1 MANILSFLMF
11 KNIFCFLF
19 VITFFFSCSEFEK
32 KTEKELAQEK
42 FGDIPLVEYKPSPN
56 PDKNAYF
63 GDLHV
68 HTENSFDAY
77 SFGTTASPAD
87 AYKYAKGEAIKHP
100 TGYHIQLSRPL
111 DFYAVTDHGVFLGVV
126 KEAADPDS
134 EIGQYE
140 ITKPLHNLNENVSNS
155 FFSIIRRGGMF
166 RPFAQELA
174 NSIQDGTV
182 DMKILQKVMN
192 DTWLKTIEAADQ
204 AYVPGSFTTFAAYEY
219 SSSVEIYD
227 TYLHRNVIFRDTKNL
242 PKRIFTRGDSLNP
255 EDLWKWMDGL
265 RRKGVESL
273 AIPHN
278 SNISGGAAFKMT
290 YYDGKLIDEAYAS
303 QRIRNEPLVEVTQA
317 KGSSETHP
325 LLSKNDEWSAF
336 EIPVEKQAQVL
347 ENAKGSYVR
356 NAYLR
361 GLTLAEQGL
370 TNPYK
375 FGLAGASDTHV
386 AGGSYSEGTFF
397 SKIGLLDGTPE
408 LRGSVPFNWA
418 IAKAAKIFRPESF
431 VEINGKD
438 YMAVTDRLIGFSAS
452 GLTGVWAKENTREEI
467 YDAFRRKETFA
478 TSGPRIKVR
487 FFSGYDFEDSV
498 INDLDLVKK
507 AYKGNLSMGST
518 ISVENEKE
526 PKFLVWASADPLSAP
541 LQRIQIIKG
550 WLENGAHRER
560 VYDVVCS
567 DGLIVNSSTHR
578 CPDNGARVDIEN
590 CSISKNSGASELKAF
605 WLDPDFLMNQRAFY
619 YVRVL
624 ENPVCR
630 WSTWDSIREGVEP
643 RSDIPATIQERAW
656 TSPIWFEP
664 SNS

>member
-1 MANILSFLMF
+1 MF
-11 KNIFCFLF
+11 KKKFYFLF
-19 VITFFFSCSEFEK
+19 VITFFFSCSEFER

-42 FGDIPLVEYKPSPN
+42 FGDVSLVEYKPSPN

-77 SFGTTASPAD
+77 TFGTTASPAD

-126 KEAADPDS
+126 KEAANPDS

-155 FFSIIRRGGMF
+155 FFSIIRRGGTF
-166 RPFAQELA
+166 RPFAQQLA

-182 DMKILQKVMN
+182 DLKILQKVSSA
-192 DTWLKTIEAADQ
+192 TWLKTIEAADQ

-219 SSSVEIYD
+219 SSSVKIYD
-227 TYLHRNVIFRDTKNL
+227 TYLHRNVIFRDTKSL
-242 PKRIFTRGDSLNP
+242 PKRIFTRADSLNP

-265 RRKGVESL
+265 RGKGVESL

-278 SNISGGAAFKMT
+278 SNISGGAAFRMT
-290 YYDGKLIDEAYAS
+290 YYDGKPIDEAYAL
-303 QRIRNEPLVEVTQA
+303 QRTRNEPLVEVTQA

-325 LLSKNDEWSAF
+325 LLSKNDEWAAF
-336 EIPVEKQAQVL
+336 EIPVEKQAKVL

-361 GLTLAEQGL
+361 GLTLAEQGI

-386 AGGSYSEGTFF
+386 AGGSYSDETFF

-418 IAKAAKIFRPESF
+418 LAKAAKIFRPESF
-431 VEINGKD
+431 AEINGKD
-438 YMAVTDRLIGFSAS
+438 YMAVTNRLIGFSAS
-452 GLTGVWAKENTREEI
+452 GLTGVWAEENTREEI

-487 FFSGYDFEDSV
+487 FFSGYDFEDID
-498 INDLDLVKK
+498 INDLELVKK
-507 AYKGNLSMGST
+507 AYEGNLSMGST
-518 ISVENEKE
+518 ISIEEAKE
-526 PKFLVWASADPLSAP
+526 PKFLVWAFADPLGAP
-541 LQRIQIIKG
+541 LQRIQVIKG
-550 WLENGAHRER
+550 WTENGEQQEQ
-560 VYDVVCS
+560 VYDVACS
-567 DGLIVNSSTHR
+567 DELIVNTLTHR
-578 CPDNGARVDIEN
+578 CPDNGAKVDIEN
-590 CSISKNSGASELKAF
+590 CSIDENSGASELKTF
-605 WLDPDFLMNQRAFY
+605 WQDPDFLMEQRAFY

-643 RSDIPATIQERAW
+643 RPDIPSTIQERAW

-664 SNS
+664 NNS

>member
-1 MANILSFLMF
+1 MTVILPFPMF
-11 KNIFCFLF
+11 KNLFFFFF
-19 VITFFFSCSEFEK
+19 VIALFFSCSEFER

-42 FGDIPLVEYKPSPN
+42 FGDISFVEYKPSPN

-77 SFGTTASPAD
+77 AFGTTASPAD
-87 AYKYAKGEAIKHP
+87 AYKYARGEAIKHP
-100 TGYHIQLSRPL
+100 TGYQVQLSRPL
-111 DFYAVTDHGVFLGVV
+111 DFYAVTDHGVFLGLM
-126 KEAADPDS
+126 KEAADPNS

-140 ITKPLHNLNENVSNS
+140 LTKPLHNLNENVNNS
-155 FFSIIRRGGMF
+155 LISIIRRTNLF

-174 NSIQDGTV
+174 NNIRDGTV
-182 DMKILQKVMN
+182 DIKLLEKVSS
-192 DTWLKTIEAADQ
+192 DVWLKTIEAADQ

-227 TYLHRNVIFRDTKNL
+227 TYLHRNVIFKDTKNL
-242 PKRIFTRGDSLNP
+242 PKRIFTRADSLNP

-325 LLSKNDEWSAF
+325 LLSKNDEWAAF
-336 EIPVEKQAQVL
+336 EIPVEKQAKVL

-356 NAYLR
+356 DAYLR

-386 AGGSYSEGTFF
+386 AAGSYTEEAFF

-431 VEINGKD
+431 AEINGKD
-438 YMAVTDRLIGFSAS
+438 YMAVTDRLVGFSAS
-452 GLTGVWAKENTREEI
+452 GLTGVWAEENTREEI

-478 TSGPRIKVR
+478 TSGTRIKVR
-487 FFSGYDFEDSV
+487 FFSGYDFEDSN

-518 ISVENEKE
+518 ISIEQEKE
-526 PKFLVWASADPLSAP
+526 PKFLVWASADPLGAP

-550 WLENGAHRER
+550 WLENGEHQER

-567 DGLIVNSSTHR
+567 DGLVVNPSTNR
-578 CPDNGARVDIEN
+578 CPDNGAKVDIEN
-590 CSISKNSGASELKAF
+590 CSVSKNSGATELKTF
-605 WLDPDFLMNQRAFY
+605 WLDPDFLMYQRAFY

-630 WSTWDSIREGVEP
+630 WSTWDSIREGVQP
-643 RSDIPATIQERAW
+643 RSDIPSTIQERAW

-664 SNS
+664 TNS

>member
-1 MANILSFLMF
+1 MAVILSFPMF
-11 KNIFCFLF
+11 KNIFFFLL
-19 VITFFFSCSEFEK
+19 VITFFFSCSEFER

-126 KEAADPDS
+126 KEAADPNS

-227 TYLHRNVIFRDTKNL
+227 TYLHRNVIFRDTKKL
-242 PKRIFTRGDSLNP
+242 PKRIFTRADSLNP

-265 RRKGVESL
+265 RQKDIESL

-278 SNISGGAAFKMT
+278 SNISGGAAFRMT
-290 YYDGKLIDEAYAS
+290 YYDGKPIDEAYAL
-303 QRIRNEPLVEVTQA
+303 QRTRNEPLVEVTQA

-325 LLSKNDEWSAF
+325 LLSKNDEWAAF
-336 EIPVEKQAQVL
+336 EIPVEKQAKVL

-375 FGLAGASDTHV
+375 FGLIGASDTHV
-386 AGGSYSEGTFF
+386 AGGSYSEETFF

-408 LRGSVPFNWA
+408 LRGSIPFNWA
-418 IAKAAKIFRPESF
+418 LAKAAKIFRPESF
-431 VEINGKD
+431 AEINGKD

-452 GLTGVWAKENTREEI
+452 GLTGVWARENTREDI

-478 TSGPRIKVR
+478 TSGTRIKVR
-487 FFSGYDFEDSV
+487 FFSGYDFEDTK

-507 AYKGNLSMGST
+507 AYEDNLSMGST
-518 ISVENEKE
+518 INIEKE
-526 PKFLVWASADPLSAP
+526 REAKFLVWASADPLGAP

-550 WLENGAHRER
+550 WLEKGEHQEK

-567 DGLIVNSSTHR
+567 DGLIVNSITNR
-578 CPDNGARVDIEN
+578 CPDNGAKVDIEN
-590 CSISKNSGASELKAF
+590 CSVSENSGASELKTF
-605 WLDPDFLMNQRAFY
+605 WLDPDFLMDQRAFY

-630 WSTWDSIREGVEP
+630 WSTWDSIREDVEP

-656 TSPIWFEP
+656 TSPIWFVP
-664 SNS
+664 SES

>member
-1 MANILSFLMF
+1 MTVILSFLMF

-87 AYKYAKGEAIKHP
+87 AYKYAKGEAVKHP
-100 TGYHIQLSRPL
+100 TGYLIQLSRPL

-126 KEAADPDS
+126 KEAADPNS

-140 ITKPLHNLNENVSNS
+140 LTKPLHNMNENISNS
-155 FFSIIRRGGMF
+155 IFSIVRRAGTF

-174 NSIQDGTV
+174 NNIQDGTV
-182 DMKILQKVMN
+182 DMKILQKVSN

-227 TYLHRNVIFRDTKNL
+227 NYLHRNVIFRDTKNL

-265 RRKGVESL
+265 RLEGIESL

-278 SNISGGAAFKMT
+278 SNISGGAAFRMT
-290 YYDGKLIDEAYAS
+290 YYDGKPIDEAYAL
-303 QRIRNEPLVEVTQA
+303 QRTRNEPLVEVTQA

-325 LLSKNDEWSAF
+325 LLSKNDEWAAF
-336 EIPVEKQAQVL
+336 EIPVEKQAKVL

-361 GLTLAEQGL
+361 GLTLAEQGI

-386 AGGSYSEGTFF
+386 AGGSYNEETFF

-418 IAKAAKIFRPESF
+418 LAKAAKIFRPESF
-431 VEINGKD
+431 AEINGKD

-452 GLTGVWAKENTREEI
+452 GLTGVWAKENTREDI

-487 FFSGYDFEDSV
+487 FFSGYDFKDV
-498 INDLDLVKK
+498 KINDLDLVKK
-507 AYKGNLSMGST
+507 AYEDNLSMGST
-518 ISVENEKE
+518 ISIEKEKE
-526 PKFLVWASADPLSAP
+526 PKFLVWATADPFGAP

-550 WLENGAHRER
+550 WLENGEHHEK

-567 DGLIVNSSTHR
+567 DGLVINSSTHR
-578 CPDNGARVDIEN
+578 CPDNGAKVNIETCEVTQN
-590 CSISKNSGASELKAF
+590 LGALELKSF
-605 WLDPDFLMNQRAFY
+605 WLDPDFLMDQRAFY

-643 RSDIPATIQERAW
+643 RSDIPSTIQERAW

-664 SNS
+664 TNS

>member
-1 MANILSFLMF
+1 MF
-11 KNIFCFLF
+11 KNLFFFLF
-19 VITFFFSCSEFEK
+19 VITLFFSCSEFER

-42 FGDIPLVEYKPSPN
+42 FEDISLVEYKPSPN

-77 SFGTTASPAD
+77 AFGTTASPAD

-100 TGYHIQLSRPL
+100 TGYHVQLSRPL
-111 DFYAVTDHGVFLGVV
+111 DFYAVTDHGVFLGLM
-126 KEAADPDS
+126 KEAADPNS

-140 ITKPLHNLNENVSNS
+140 LTKPLHNLNENVNNS
-155 FFSIIRRGGMF
+155 LISIIRRTNLF

-174 NSIQDGTV
+174 NNIQDGTV
-182 DMKILQKVMN
+182 DIKLLEKVSS
-192 DTWLKTIEAADQ
+192 DVWLKTIEAADQ

-219 SSSVEIYD
+219 TSSVEIYD
-227 TYLHRNVIFRDTKNL
+227 TYLHRNVIFKDTKNL
-242 PKRIFTRGDSLNP
+242 PKRIFTRADSLNP

-290 YYDGKLIDEAYAS
+290 YYDNKLIDEAYAS

-325 LLSKNDEWSAF
+325 LLSKNDEWAAF
-336 EIPVEKQAQVL
+336 EIPVEKQAKVL

-356 NAYLR
+356 DAYLR
-361 GLTLAEQGL
+361 GLTIAEQGL

-386 AGGSYSEGTFF
+386 TAGSYTEEAFF
-397 SKIGLLDGTPE
+397 SKIGLIDGTPE

-418 IAKAAKIFRPESF
+418 IAKVAKIFRPESF
-431 VEINGKD
+431 AEINYKD
-438 YMAVTDRLIGFSAS
+438 YFAVTDRLIGFSAS

-487 FFSGYDFEDSV
+487 FFSGYDFEDSD
-498 INDLDLVKK
+498 IDDLDLVKK
-507 AYKGNLSMGST
+507 AYEGNLSMGST
-518 ISVENEKE
+518 INTEKEKE
-526 PKFLVWASADPLSAP
+526 PKFLVWASADPMGAP

-550 WLENGAHRER
+550 WLENGEHQER

-567 DGLIVNSSTHR
+567 DGLVVNSSTHR
-578 CPDNGARVDIEN
+578 CPDNGARVDIES
-590 CSISKNSGASELKAF
+590 CSVSKNSGASELKTF
-605 WLDPDFLMNQRAFY
+605 WLDPDFLMDQRAFY

-664 SNS
+664 AKS

>member
-1 MANILSFLMF
+1 MAVILSFPMF
-11 KNIFCFLF
+11 KNLFFFFF
-19 VITFFFSCSEFEK
+19 VIALFFSCSEFER

-77 SFGTTASPAD
+77 AFGTTSSPAD
-87 AYKYAKGEAIKHP
+87 AYKYARGEAIKHP

-126 KEAADPDS
+126 KEAADPNS
-134 EIGQYE
+134 EIGKYE
-140 ITKPLHNLNENVSNS
+140 LTKPLHNMNENVSNS

-265 RRKGVESL
+265 RLEGIESL

-278 SNISGGAAFKMT
+278 SNISGGAAFRMT
-290 YYDGKLIDEAYAS
+290 YYDGKPIDEAYAL
-303 QRIRNEPLVEVTQA
+303 QRTRNEPLVEVTQA

-325 LLSKNDEWSAF
+325 LLSKNDEWAAF
-336 EIPVEKQAQVL
+336 EIPVEKQAKVL

-361 GLTLAEQGL
+361 GLTLAEQGI

-386 AGGSYSEGTFF
+386 AGGSYSEEAFF

-418 IAKAAKIFRPESF
+418 LAKAAKIFRPESF
-431 VEINGKD
+431 AEINGKD

-452 GLTGVWAKENTREEI
+452 GLTGVWAKENTREDI

-487 FFSGYDFEDSV
+487 FFSGYDFEDST
-498 INDLDLVKK
+498 INDLDLIKK
-507 AYKGNLSMGST
+507 AYTGNLSMGST
-518 ISVENEKE
+518 INIKKGKK
-526 PKFLVWASADPLSAP
+526 PRFLVWASADPLGAP
-541 LQRIQIIKG
+541 LQRIQVIKG
-550 WLENGAHRER
+550 WLKNGEHQEK
-560 VYDVVCS
+560 VYDVACS

-578 CPDNGARVDIEN
+578 CPDNGATVDIEN
-590 CSISKNSGASELKAF
+590 CSVSENSGASELKTF
-605 WLDPDFLMNQRAFY
+605 WFDPDFRMDQRAFY

-630 WSTWDSIREGVEP
+630 WSTWDSIREGVET
-643 RSDIPATIQERAW
+643 RSDIPTTIQERAW

>member
-1 MANILSFLMF
+1 MTVILSFLMF
-11 KNIFCFLF
+11 KNIFFFLF
-19 VITFFFSCSEFEK
+19 VITFFFSCSEFER
-32 KTEKELAQEK
+32 KTEKELALEK
-42 FGDIPLVEYKPSPN
+42 FGDIPLDKYKPSPN

-77 SFGTTASPAD
+77 TFGTTASPAD
-87 AYKYAKGEAIKHP
+87 AYKYARGEAIKHP

-111 DFYAVTDHGVFLGVV
+111 DFYAVTDHGIFLGVV

-140 ITKPLHNLNENVSNS
+140 LTKPLHNLNENVSNS
-155 FFSIIRRGGMF
+155 FFSIIRRGGTF
-166 RPFAQELA
+166 RPFAQKLA
-174 NSIQDGTV
+174 NNIQDGTV

-290 YYDGKLIDEAYAS
+290 YYDGKLIDETYAS

-336 EIPVEKQAQVL
+336 EIPVENQAQLL

-386 AGGSYSEGTFF
+386 AGGSYSEETFF

-418 IAKAAKIFRPESF
+418 IAKAVKIFRPESF

-487 FFSGYDFEDSV
+487 FFSGYDFEDSD

-518 ISVENEKE
+518 ISLENEKE

-550 WLENGAHRER
+550 WLENGAHQER

-567 DGLIVNSSTHR
+567 DGLVVNSSTHR
-578 CPDNGARVDIEN
+578 CPDNGAKVDIEN
-590 CSISKNSGASELKAF
+590 CSISKNSGASELRTF

-630 WSTWDSIREGVEP
+630 WSTWDSIREGVKP

>member
-1 MANILSFLMF
+1 MSKKSIYFSFFILL
-11 KNIFCFLF
+11 I
-19 VITFFFSCSEFEK
+19 VSCSEPTM
-32 KTEKELAQEK
+32 KTEKELAEEK
-42 FGDIPLVEYKPSPN
+42 FGESNLVEHKTSPN
-56 PDKNAYF
+56 PDRNAYF

-87 AYKYAKGEAIKHP
+87 AYKYARGEAIKHP
-100 TGYHIQLSRPL
+100 TGYLIQLSRPL
-111 DFYAVTDHGVFLGVV
+111 DFYAVTDHGIFLGLM
-126 KEAADPDS
+126 KEAANPAS

-140 ITKPLHNLNENVSNS
+140 LTKPLHNLNEDVSNS
-155 FFSIIRRGGMF
+155 IISIIRRAGIF
-166 RPFAQELA
+166 RPFAQKLA
-174 NSIQDGTV
+174 ENIQDGTI
-182 DMKILQKVMN
+182 DMKLLEKVSS
-192 DTWLKTIEAADQ
+192 DVWFKTIEAADQ
-204 AYVPGSFTTFAAYEY
+204 AYVPGIFTTFAAYEY

-227 TYLHRNVIFRDTKNL
+227 SYLHRNVIFRDTKNL

-265 RRKGVESL
+265 RSKGVESL

-290 YYDGKLIDEAYAS
+290 YYDGKPIDEAYAV
-303 QRIRNEPLVEVTQA
+303 QRIKNEPLVEVTQA

-325 LLSKNDEWSAF
+325 LLSKNDEWAAF
-336 EIPVEKQAQVL
+336 EIPVEKQAKSL

-361 GLTLAEQGL
+361 GLSLAEQGL

-386 AGGSYSEGTFF
+386 AGGSYSEEAFF
-397 SKIGLLDGTPE
+397 SKIGLIDGTPE

-418 IAKAAKIFRPESF
+418 LAKAAKIFRPESF
-431 VEINGKD
+431 AEIDGKD
-438 YMAVTDRLIGFSAS
+438 YMAVTDRLVGFSAS
-452 GLTGVWAKENTREEI
+452 GLTGVWAEENTRENI

-487 FFSGYDFEDSV
+487 FFSGYNFEDSK
-498 INDLDLVKK
+498 INDLELIQK
-507 AYKGNLSMGST
+507 AYANNLSMGST
-518 ISVENEKE
+518 INIEEGRI
-526 PKFLVWASADPLSAP
+526 PKFLVWAIADSMGAP

-550 WLENGAHRER
+550 WLENGEHREK
-560 VYDVVCS
+560 VYDVACS
-567 DGLIVNSSTHR
+567 DGLVVNSSTFR
-578 CPDNGARVDIEN
+578 CPDNGAKVDIEN
-590 CSISKNSGASELKAF
+590 CSISENLGASELKTF
-605 WLDPDFLMNQRAFY
+605 WVDPDFLKDQRAFY
-619 YVRVL
+619 YARVL

-630 WSTWDSIREGVEP
+630 WSTWDSIREGVKP
-643 RSDIPATIQERAW
+643 RSDIPTTIQERAW

-664 SNS
+664 TNS

>member
-1 MANILSFLMF
+1 MTVILSFLMF

-100 TGYHIQLSRPL
+100 TGYFIQLSRPL

-126 KEAADPDS
+126 KEAADPNS

-140 ITKPLHNLNENVSNS
+140 LTKPLHNMNENISNS
-155 FFSIIRRGGMF
+155 IFSIISRAGTF
-166 RPFAQELA
+166 RPFAQKLA

-204 AYVPGSFTTFAAYEY
+204 AYVPGLFTTFAAYEY

-227 TYLHRNVIFRDTKNL
+227 NYLHRNVIFRDTKNL

-255 EDLWKWMDGL
+255 EDLWKWLDRL
-265 RRKGVESL
+265 RLEGIESL

-278 SNISGGAAFKMT
+278 SNISAGAAFKMT
-290 YYDGKLIDEAYAS
+290 YYDGKPIDEAYAL
-303 QRIRNEPLVEVTQA
+303 QRTRNEPLVEVTQA

-325 LLSKNDEWSAF
+325 LLSKNDEWAAF
-336 EIPVEKQAQVL
+336 EIPVEKQAKVL

-361 GLTLAEQGL
+361 GLTLAEQGI

-386 AGGSYSEGTFF
+386 AGGSYSEEAFF

-408 LRGSVPFNWA
+408 LRGSIPFNWA
-418 IAKAAKIFRPESF
+418 LAKAAKIFRPESF
-431 VEINGKD
+431 AEINGKD

-452 GLTGVWAKENTREEI
+452 GLTGVWAKENTREDI

-487 FFSGYDFEDSV
+487 FFSGYDFQGTK

-507 AYKGNLSMGST
+507 AYEDNLSMGST
-518 ISVENEKE
+518 INIEKEKE
-526 PKFLVWASADPLSAP
+526 PKFLVWASADPLGAP

-550 WLENGAHRER
+550 WLENGEHHEK
-560 VYDVVCS
+560 VYDVACS
-567 DGLIVNSSTHR
+567 DGLVVNSSTHR
-578 CPDNGARVDIEN
+578 CPDNGAKVNIET
-590 CSISKNSGASELKAF
+590 CEVTQNSGASELKSF
-605 WLDPDFLMNQRAFY
+605 WLDPDFLMDQRAFY

-643 RSDIPATIQERAW
+643 RSDIPSTIQERAW

-664 SNS
+664 TNS

>member
-1 MANILSFLMF
+1 MTVILSFPMF
-11 KNIFCFLF
+11 KNIFFFLF
-19 VITFFFSCSEFEK
+19 VITFFFCCSEFER

-42 FGDIPLVEYKPSPN
+42 FGDIPLVDYKPSPN

-227 TYLHRNVIFRDTKNL
+227 TYLHRNVIFRDTKKL
-242 PKRIFTRGDSLNP
+242 PKRIFTRADSLNP

-265 RRKGVESL
+265 RQKGIESL

-278 SNISGGAAFKMT
+278 SNISGGAAFRMT
-290 YYDGKLIDEAYAS
+290 YYDGKPIDEAYAL
-303 QRIRNEPLVEVTQA
+303 QRTRNEPLVEVTQA

-325 LLSKNDEWSAF
+325 LLSKNDEWASF
-336 EIPVEKQAQVL
+336 EIPVEKQAKVL

-361 GLTLAEQGL
+361 GLTLAEQGI

-375 FGLAGASDTHV
+375 FGLIGASDTHV
-386 AGGSYSEGTFF
+386 AGGSYSEETFF

-418 IAKAAKIFRPESF
+418 LAKAAKIFRPESF
-431 VEINGKD
+431 AEINGKD

-487 FFSGYDFEDSV
+487 FFSGYGFEDAK
-498 INDLDLVKK
+498 ITDLDLVKK
-507 AYKGNLSMGST
+507 AYEDNLSMGST
-518 ISVENEKE
+518 INIEKKKE
-526 PKFLVWASADPLSAP
+526 PKFLVWASADPLGAP

-550 WLENGAHRER
+550 WLENGEHQER
-560 VYDVVCS
+560 VYDVACS
-567 DGLIVNSSTHR
+567 DGLIVNSITNR
-578 CPDNGARVDIEN
+578 CPDNGAKVDIEN
-590 CSISKNSGASELKAF
+590 CSVSENSGASELKTF
-605 WLDPDFLMNQRAFY
+605 WLDPDFLMDQRAFY

-664 SNS
+664 SKS

>member
-1 MANILSFLMF
+1 MAVILSFPMF
-11 KNIFCFLF
+11 KNLFFFLF
-19 VITFFFSCSEFEK
+19 VINLFISCSEFER

-42 FGDIPLVEYKPSPN
+42 FEDISLVEYKPSPN

-77 SFGTTASPAD
+77 AFGTTASPAD
-87 AYKYAKGEAIKHP
+87 AYKYARGEAIKHP
-100 TGYHIQLSRPL
+100 TGYQVQLSRPL
-111 DFYAVTDHGVFLGVV
+111 DFYAVTDHGVFLGLM
-126 KEAADPDS
+126 KEAADPNS

-140 ITKPLHNLNENVSNS
+140 LTKPLHNLNENVNNS
-155 FFSIIRRGGMF
+155 LISIIRRTNLF

-174 NSIQDGTV
+174 NNIRNGSV
-182 DMKILQKVMN
+182 DIKLLEKVSS
-192 DTWLKTIEAADQ
+192 DVWLKTIEAADQ

-227 TYLHRNVIFRDTKNL
+227 TYLHRNVIFKDTKNL
-242 PKRIFTRGDSLNP
+242 PKRIFTRADSLNP

-290 YYDGKLIDEAYAS
+290 YYDDKLIDEAYAS

-325 LLSKNDEWSAF
+325 LLSKNDEWAAF
-336 EIPVEKQAQVL
+336 EIPVEKQAKVL

-356 NAYLR
+356 DAYLR

-386 AGGSYSEGTFF
+386 AAGSYTEEAFF

-418 IAKAAKIFRPESF
+418 IAKVAKIFRPESF
-431 VEINGKD
+431 AEINDKD
-438 YMAVTDRLIGFSAS
+438 YFAVTNRLIGFSAS

-467 YDAFRRKETFA
+467 YDAFRKKETFA

-487 FFSGYDFEDSV
+487 FFSGYGFEDSD
-498 INDLDLVKK
+498 IDDLDLVKK
-507 AYKGNLSMGST
+507 AYEGNLSMGST
-518 ISVENEKE
+518 ISIEKEKE
-526 PKFLVWASADPLSAP
+526 PKFLVWASADPLGAP

-550 WLENGAHRER
+550 WLENGEHREK

-567 DGLIVNSSTHR
+567 DGLVVNSSTHR
-578 CPDNGARVDIEN
+578 CPDNGAKVDIES
-590 CSISKNSGASELKAF
+590 CSVSKNSGASELKTF
-605 WLDPDFLMNQRAFY
+605 WLDPYFLMDQKAFY

-630 WSTWDSIREGVEP
+630 WSTWESIREGVEP

-664 SNS
+664 TKS

>member
-1 MANILSFLMF
+1 MF
-11 KNIFCFLF
+11 KKKFYFLF
-19 VITFFFSCSEFEK
+19 VITFFFSCSEFER

-42 FGDIPLVEYKPSPN
+42 FGDVSLVEYKPSPN

-77 SFGTTASPAD
+77 TFGTTASPAD

-126 KEAADPDS
+126 KEAANPDS

-155 FFSIIRRGGMF
+155 FFSIIRRGGTF
-166 RPFAQELA
+166 RPFAQQLA

-182 DMKILQKVMN
+182 DLKILQKVSSA
-192 DTWLKTIEAADQ
+192 TWLKTIEAADQ

-219 SSSVEIYD
+219 SSSVKIYD
-227 TYLHRNVIFRDTKNL
+227 TYLHRNVIFRDTKSL
-242 PKRIFTRGDSLNP
+242 PKRIFTRADSLNP

-265 RRKGVESL
+265 RGKGVESL

-278 SNISGGAAFKMT
+278 SNISGGAAFRMT
-290 YYDGKLIDEAYAS
+290 YYDGKPIDEAYAL
-303 QRIRNEPLVEVTQA
+303 QRKRNEPLVEVTQA

-325 LLSKNDEWSAF
+325 LLSKNDEWASF
-336 EIPVEKQAQVL
+336 EIPVEKQAKVL

-361 GLTLAEQGL
+361 GLTLAEQGI

-386 AGGSYSEGTFF
+386 AGGSYSDETFF

-418 IAKAAKIFRPESF
+418 LAKAAKIFRPESF
-431 VEINGKD
+431 AEINGKD
-438 YMAVTDRLIGFSAS
+438 YMAVTNRLIGFSAS
-452 GLTGVWAKENTREEI
+452 GLTGVWAEENTREEI

-487 FFSGYDFEDSV
+487 FFSGYDFEDID
-498 INDLDLVKK
+498 INDLELVKK
-507 AYKGNLSMGST
+507 AYEGNLSMGST
-518 ISVENEKE
+518 ISIEEAKE
-526 PKFLVWASADPLSAP
+526 PKFLVWAFADPLGAP
-541 LQRIQIIKG
+541 LQRIQVIKG
-550 WLENGAHRER
+550 WTENGEQQEQ
-560 VYDVVCS
+560 VYDVACS
-567 DGLIVNSSTHR
+567 DELIVNTLTHR
-578 CPDNGARVDIEN
+578 CPDNGAKVDIEN
-590 CSISKNSGASELKAF
+590 CSIDENSGASELKTF
-605 WLDPDFLMNQRAFY
+605 WQDPDFLMEQRAFY

-643 RSDIPATIQERAW
+643 RPDIPSTIQERAW

-664 SNS
+664 NNS

>member
-1 MANILSFLMF
+1 MAVILSFPMF
-11 KNIFCFLF
+11 KKIFFFLF
-19 VITFFFSCSEFEK
+19 LINLFISCSEFER

-278 SNISGGAAFKMT
+278 SNISGGAAFRMT
-290 YYDGKLIDEAYAS
+290 YYDGKPIDEAYAS
-303 QRIRNEPLVEVTQA
+303 QRLRNEPLVEVTQA

-325 LLSKNDEWSAF
+325 LLSKNDEWAAF
-336 EIPVEKQAQVL
+336 EIPVEKQAKVL

-386 AGGSYSEGTFF
+386 AAGSYAEEAFF

-418 IAKAAKIFRPESF
+418 IAKAAKIFSPESF
-431 VEINGKD
+431 AEINGKD
-438 YMAVTDRLIGFSAS
+438 YMAVLDRLVGFSAS
-452 GLTGVWAKENTREEI
+452 GLTGVWAEENTREEI

-487 FFSGYDFEDSV
+487 FFSGYDFEDSD

-507 AYKGNLSMGST
+507 AYKSNLSMGST
-518 ISVENEKE
+518 ISIEQAKE
-526 PKFLVWASADPLSAP
+526 PKFLVWASADPLGAP

-550 WLENGAHRER
+550 WLENGEHQER

-567 DGLIVNSSTHR
+567 DGLVVDSSTNR
-578 CPDNGARVDIEN
+578 CPDNGAKVDIEN
-590 CSISKNSGASELKAF
+590 CSVSENSGASELKTF
-605 WLDPDFLMNQRAFY
+605 WLDPDFLMDQRAFY

-664 SNS
+664 AKS

>member
-1 MANILSFLMF
+1 MF
-11 KNIFCFLF
+11 KNLFFFLF
-19 VITFFFSCSEFEK
+19 VINLFISCSEFER

-42 FGDIPLVEYKPSPN
+42 FEDISLVEYKPSPN

-77 SFGTTASPAD
+77 AFGTTASPAD

-100 TGYHIQLSRPL
+100 TGYQVQLSRPL
-111 DFYAVTDHGVFLGVV
+111 DFYAVTDHGVFLGLM
-126 KEAADPDS
+126 KEAADPNS
-134 EIGQYE
+134 EIGQNE
-140 ITKPLHNLNENVSNS
+140 LTKPLHNLNENVNNS
-155 FFSIIRRGGMF
+155 LISIIRRTNLF

-174 NSIQDGTV
+174 NNIQDGTV
-182 DMKILQKVMN
+182 DIKLLEKVSS
-192 DTWLKTIEAADQ
+192 DVWLKTIEAADQ

-219 SSSVEIYD
+219 TSSVEIYD
-227 TYLHRNVIFRDTKNL
+227 TYLHRNVIFKDTKNL
-242 PKRIFTRGDSLNP
+242 PKRIFTRADSLNP

-290 YYDGKLIDEAYAS
+290 YYDNKLIDEAYAS

-325 LLSKNDEWSAF
+325 LLSKNDEWAAF
-336 EIPVEKQAQVL
+336 EIPVEKQAKVL

-356 NAYLR
+356 DAYLR
-361 GLTLAEQGL
+361 GLTIAEQGL

-386 AGGSYSEGTFF
+386 AAGSYTEEAFF
-397 SKIGLLDGTPE
+397 SKIGLIDGTPE

-418 IAKAAKIFRPESF
+418 IAKVAKIFRPESF
-431 VEINGKD
+431 AEINYKD
-438 YMAVTDRLIGFSAS
+438 YFAVTDRLIGFSAS

-487 FFSGYDFEDSV
+487 FFSGYDFEDSD
-498 INDLDLVKK
+498 IDDLDLVKK
-507 AYKGNLSMGST
+507 AYEGNLSMGST
-518 ISVENEKE
+518 INTEKEKE
-526 PKFLVWASADPLSAP
+526 PKFLVWASADPMGAP

-550 WLENGAHRER
+550 WLENGEHQER

-567 DGLIVNSSTHR
+567 DGLVVNSSTHR
-578 CPDNGARVDIEN
+578 CPDNGARVDIES
-590 CSISKNSGASELKAF
+590 CSVSKNSGASELKTF

-664 SNS
+664 FES

>member
-1 MANILSFLMF
+1 MAVILSFPMF
-11 KNIFCFLF
+11 KNIFFFLF
-19 VITFFFSCSEFEK
+19 VITFFFSCSEFER

-242 PKRIFTRGDSLNP
+242 PKRIFTRADSLNP

-278 SNISGGAAFKMT
+278 SNISGGAAFRMT
-290 YYDGKLIDEAYAS
+290 YYDGKPIDEAYAL

-325 LLSKNDEWSAF
+325 LLSKNDEWASF
-336 EIPVEKQAQVL
+336 EIPVEKQAKVL

-375 FGLAGASDTHV
+375 FGLVGASDTHV
-386 AGGSYSEGTFF
+386 AGGSYSEETFF

-418 IAKAAKIFRPESF
+418 LAKAAKIFRPESF
-431 VEINGKD
+431 AEINGKN

-452 GLTGVWAKENTREEI
+452 GLTGVWAEENTREEI
-467 YDAFRRKETFA
+467 YDAFKRKETFA

-487 FFSGYDFEDSV
+487 FFSGYDFEDAK

-507 AYKGNLSMGST
+507 AYEGNLTMGST
-518 ISVENEKE
+518 ISIEDAKE
-526 PKFLVWASADPLSAP
+526 PKFLVWAFADPLGAP

-550 WLENGAHRER
+550 WMENGEHQEQ
-560 VYDVVCS
+560 VYDVACS

-578 CPDNGARVDIEN
+578 CPDNGAKVDTEN
-590 CSISKNSGASELKAF
+590 CSIKENSGASELKTF
-605 WLDPDFLMNQRAFY
+605 WQDPDFLMEQRAFY

-630 WSTWDSIREGVEP
+630 WSTWDSIREGIEP
-643 RSDIPATIQERAW
+643 RSDIPSTIQERAW

-664 SNS
+664 TNS

>member
-1 MANILSFLMF
+1 MF

-19 VITFFFSCSEFEK
+19 VITFFLSCSEFER

-77 SFGTTASPAD
+77 TFGTTASPAD

-155 FFSIIRRGGMF
+155 FFSIIRRGGTF

-174 NSIQDGTV
+174 SSIQDGTV

-227 TYLHRNVIFRDTKNL
+227 TYLHRNVIFRDTKKL
-242 PKRIFTRGDSLNP
+242 PKRIFTRADSLNP

-265 RRKGVESL
+265 RQKGIESL

-278 SNISGGAAFKMT
+278 SNISGGAAFRMT
-290 YYDGKLIDEAYAS
+290 YYDGKPIDEAYAL
-303 QRIRNEPLVEVTQA
+303 QRTRNEPLVEVTQA

-325 LLSKNDEWSAF
+325 LLSKNDEWASF
-336 EIPVEKQAQVL
+336 EIPVEKQAKVL

-386 AGGSYSEGTFF
+386 AGGSYSEETFF

-418 IAKAAKIFRPESF
+418 LAKAAKIFRPESF
-431 VEINGKD
+431 AEINGKD

-487 FFSGYDFEDSV
+487 FFSGYDFEDAK

-507 AYKGNLSMGST
+507 AYEDNLSMGST
-518 ISVENEKE
+518 INIEKERE
-526 PKFLVWASADPLSAP
+526 PKFLVWASADPLGAP

-550 WLENGAHRER
+550 WLENGEHQER
-560 VYDVVCS
+560 VYDVACS
-567 DGLIVNSSTHR
+567 DGLIVNSITNR
-578 CPDNGARVDIEN
+578 CPDNGAKVDIEN
-590 CSISKNSGASELKAF
+590 CSVSENSGASELKTF
-605 WLDPDFLMNQRAFY
+605 WLDPDFLMDQRAFY

-664 SNS
+664 SES

>member
-1 MANILSFLMF
+1 MF
-11 KNIFCFLF
+11 KNLFFFLF
-19 VITFFFSCSEFEK
+19 VINLFFSCSEFER

-42 FGDIPLVEYKPSPN
+42 FGDIPLVEYKPNPN
-56 PDKNAYF
+56 SIKNAYF

-77 SFGTTASPAD
+77 AFGTTSSPAD
-87 AYKYAKGEAIKHP
+87 AYKYAKGVAIKHP
-100 TGYHIQLSRPL
+100 TGYQVQLSRPL
-111 DFYAVTDHGVFLGVV
+111 DFYAVTDHGVFLGLM
-126 KEAADPDS
+126 KEAANPNS

-140 ITKPLHNLNENVSNS
+140 LTKPLHNLNENVSNS
-155 FFSIIRRGGMF
+155 FISIMRRTNLF

-174 NSIQDGTV
+174 NNIQDETV
-182 DMKILQKVMN
+182 DIKLLDKVSS
-192 DTWLKTIEAADQ
+192 DVWLKTIEAADQ

-227 TYLHRNVIFRDTKNL
+227 TYLHRNVIFRDTENL

-278 SNISGGAAFKMT
+278 SNISGSAAFKMT
-290 YYDGKLIDEAYAS
+290 YYDGKPIDEAYAS

-325 LLSKNDEWSAF
+325 LLSKNDEWAAF
-336 EIPVEKQAQVL
+336 EIPVEKQAKLL

-386 AGGSYSEGTFF
+386 AAGSYAEEAFF

-418 IAKAAKIFRPESF
+418 IAKAAKIFSPESF
-431 VEINGKD
+431 AEINGKD
-438 YMAVTDRLIGFSAS
+438 YMAVLDRLVGFSAS
-452 GLTGVWAKENTREEI
+452 GLTGVWAEENTREEI

-487 FFSGYDFEDSV
+487 FFSGYDFEDSD

-507 AYKGNLSMGST
+507 AYKSNLSMGST
-518 ISVENEKE
+518 ISIEQAKE
-526 PKFLVWASADPLSAP
+526 PKFLVWASADPLGAP

-550 WLENGAHRER
+550 WLENGEHQER

-567 DGLIVNSSTHR
+567 DGLVVDSSTNR
-578 CPDNGARVDIEN
+578 CPDNGAKVDIES
-590 CSISKNSGASELKAF
+590 CSVSKNSGASELKTF
-605 WLDPDFLMNQRAFY
+605 WLDPDFLVDQRAFY

-643 RSDIPATIQERAW
+643 RSDIPAIIQERAW

-664 SNS
+664 TKS

>member
-1 MANILSFLMF
+1 MF
-11 KNIFCFLF
+11 KNIFFFLF
-19 VITFFFSCSEFEK
+19 VITFFFSCSEFER

-219 SSSVEIYD
+219 TSSVEIYD
-227 TYLHRNVIFRDTKNL
+227 TYLHRNVIFRDTKSL
-242 PKRIFTRGDSLNP
+242 PKRIFTRADSLNP

-265 RRKGVESL
+265 RQKGIESL

-278 SNISGGAAFKMT
+278 SNISGGAAFRMT
-290 YYDGKLIDEAYAS
+290 YYDGKPIDEAYAL

-325 LLSKNDEWSAF
+325 LLSKNDEWASF
-336 EIPVEKQAQVL
+336 EIPVEKQAKVL

-375 FGLAGASDTHV
+375 FGLVGASDTHV
-386 AGGSYSEGTFF
+386 AGGSYSEETFF

-418 IAKAAKIFRPESF
+418 LAKAAKIFRPESF
-431 VEINGKD
+431 AEINGKN

-452 GLTGVWAKENTREEI
+452 GLTGVWAEENTREEI
-467 YDAFRRKETFA
+467 YDAFKRKETFA

-487 FFSGYDFEDSV
+487 FFSGYDFEDAK

-507 AYKGNLSMGST
+507 AYEGNLTMGST
-518 ISVENEKE
+518 ISIEDAKE
-526 PKFLVWASADPLSAP
+526 PKFLVWAFADPLGAP

-550 WLENGAHRER
+550 WMENGEHQEQ
-560 VYDVVCS
+560 VYDVACS

-578 CPDNGARVDIEN
+578 CPDNGAKVDTEN
-590 CSISKNSGASELKAF
+590 CSIKENSGASELKTF
-605 WLDPDFLMNQRAFY
+605 WQDPDFLMEQRAFY

-630 WSTWDSIREGVEP
+630 WSTWDSIREGIEP
-643 RSDIPATIQERAW
+643 RSDIPSTIQERAW

-664 SNS
+664 TNS

>member
-1 MANILSFLMF
+1 MTVILSFLMF
-11 KNIFCFLF
+11 KNIFYFLF
-19 VITFFFSCSEFEK
+19 LFAFFSSCSEFEM
-32 KTEKELAQEK
+32 KTEKDLALEK
-42 FGDIPLVEYKPSPN
+42 FGDIPIEYKPSPN

-77 SFGTTASPAD
+77 TFGTTASPTD

-155 FFSIIRRGGMF
+155 FFSIIRRGGTF

-204 AYVPGSFTTFAAYEY
+204 AYVPGTFTTFAAYEY

-227 TYLHRNVIFRDTKNL
+227 TYLHRNVIFRDTKSL
-242 PKRIFTRGDSLNP
+242 PKRIFTRADSLNP

-265 RRKGVESL
+265 RQKGIESL

-290 YYDGKLIDEAYAS
+290 YYDGKPIDEAYAL
-303 QRIRNEPLVEVTQA
+303 QRTRNEPLVEVTQA

-325 LLSKNDEWSAF
+325 LLSKNDEWAAF
-336 EIPVEKQAQVL
+336 EIPVEKQAKVL

-361 GLTLAEQGL
+361 GLTLAEQGI

-375 FGLAGASDTHV
+375 FGLIGASDTHV
-386 AGGSYSEGTFF
+386 AGGSYSEETFF

-418 IAKAAKIFRPESF
+418 LAKAAKIFRPKSF
-431 VEINGKD
+431 AEINGKD

-452 GLTGVWAKENTREEI
+452 GLTGVWAKENTREDI

-487 FFSGYDFEDSV
+487 FFSGYDFEDTK

-507 AYKGNLSMGST
+507 AYEDNLSMGST
-518 ISVENEKE
+518 INIEKERE
-526 PKFLVWASADPLSAP
+526 PKFLVWASADPLGAP

-550 WLENGAHRER
+550 WLENGKHQEK

-567 DGLIVNSSTHR
+567 DGLVVNSSTHR
-578 CPDNGARVDIEN
+578 CPDNGAKVDIEN
-590 CSISKNSGASELKAF
+590 CSVIKNSGASELKTF
-605 WLDPDFLMNQRAFY
+605 WLDPDFLMDQKAFY
-619 YVRVL
+619 YARVL

-664 SNS
+664 VKS

>member
-1 MANILSFLMF
+1 M
-11 KNIFCFLF
+11 
-19 VITFFFSCSEFEK
+19 
-32 KTEKELAQEK
+32 
-42 FGDIPLVEYKPSPN
+42 
-56 PDKNAYF
+56 
-63 GDLHV
+63 
-68 HTENSFDAY
+68 
-77 SFGTTASPAD
+77 
-87 AYKYAKGEAIKHP
+87 
-100 TGYHIQLSRPL
+100 
-111 DFYAVTDHGVFLGVV
+111 
-126 KEAADPDS
+126 
-134 EIGQYE
+134 
-140 ITKPLHNLNENVSNS
+140 
-155 FFSIIRRGGMF
+155 
-166 RPFAQELA
+166 
-174 NSIQDGTV
+174 
-182 DMKILQKVMN
+182 
-192 DTWLKTIEAADQ
+192 
-204 AYVPGSFTTFAAYEY
+204 
-219 SSSVEIYD
+219 
-227 TYLHRNVIFRDTKNL
+227 HRNVIFKDTKNL
-242 PKRIFTRGDSLNP
+242 PKRIFTRADSLNP

-290 YYDGKLIDEAYAS
+290 YYDNKLIDEAYAS

-325 LLSKNDEWSAF
+325 LLSKNDEWAAF
-336 EIPVEKQAQVL
+336 EIPVEKQAKVL

-356 NAYLR
+356 DAYLR
-361 GLTLAEQGL
+361 GLTIAEQGL

-386 AGGSYSEGTFF
+386 AAGSYTEEAFF
-397 SKIGLLDGTPE
+397 SKIGLIDGTPE

-418 IAKAAKIFRPESF
+418 IAKVAKIFRPESF
-431 VEINGKD
+431 AEINYKD
-438 YMAVTDRLIGFSAS
+438 YFAVTDRLIGFSAS

-487 FFSGYDFEDSV
+487 FFSGYDFEDSD
-498 INDLDLVKK
+498 IDDLDLVKK
-507 AYKGNLSMGST
+507 AYEGNLSMGST
-518 ISVENEKE
+518 INTEKEKE
-526 PKFLVWASADPLSAP
+526 PKFLVWASADPMGAP

-550 WLENGAHRER
+550 WLENGEHQER

-567 DGLIVNSSTHR
+567 DGLVVNSSTHR
-578 CPDNGARVDIEN
+578 CPDNGARVDIES
-590 CSISKNSGASELKAF
+590 CSVSKNSGASELKTF
-605 WLDPDFLMNQRAFY
+605 WLDPDFLMDKKAFY

-664 SNS
+664 AKS

>member
-1 MANILSFLMF
+1 MTVILSFLMF
-11 KNIFCFLF
+11 KNIFYFLF
-19 VITFFFSCSEFEK
+19 LFAFFSSCSEFEM
-32 KTEKELAQEK
+32 KTEKDLALEK
-42 FGDIPLVEYKPSPN
+42 FGDIPIEYKPSPN

-77 SFGTTASPAD
+77 TFGTTASPTD

-155 FFSIIRRGGMF
+155 FFSIIRRGGTF

-204 AYVPGSFTTFAAYEY
+204 AYVPGTFTTFAAYEY

-227 TYLHRNVIFRDTKNL
+227 TYLHRNVIFRDTKSL
-242 PKRIFTRGDSLNP
+242 PKRIFTRADSLNP

-265 RRKGVESL
+265 RQKGIESL

-290 YYDGKLIDEAYAS
+290 YYDGKPIDEAYAL
-303 QRIRNEPLVEVTQA
+303 QRTRNEPLVEVTQA

-325 LLSKNDEWSAF
+325 LLSKNDEWAAF
-336 EIPVEKQAQVL
+336 EIPVEKQAKVL

-361 GLTLAEQGL
+361 GLTLAEQGI

-375 FGLAGASDTHV
+375 FGLIGASDTHV
-386 AGGSYSEGTFF
+386 AGGSYSEETFF

-418 IAKAAKIFRPESF
+418 LAKAAKIFRPESF
-431 VEINGKD
+431 AEINGKD

-452 GLTGVWAKENTREEI
+452 GLTGVWAKENTREDI

-487 FFSGYDFEDSV
+487 FFSGYDFEDTK

-507 AYKGNLSMGST
+507 AYEDNLSMGST
-518 ISVENEKE
+518 INIEKERE
-526 PKFLVWASADPLSAP
+526 PKFLVWASADPLGAP

-550 WLENGAHRER
+550 WLENGKHQEK

-567 DGLIVNSSTHR
+567 DGLVVNSSTHR
-578 CPDNGARVDIEN
+578 CPDNGAKVDIEN
-590 CSISKNSGASELKAF
+590 CSVIKNSGASELKTF
-605 WLDPDFLMNQRAFY
+605 WLDPDFLMDQKAFY
-619 YVRVL
+619 YARVL

-664 SNS
+664 VKS